1 MSIPPRADLTAAPV
15 AGTDATGAVP
25 AAPRSVGAGDPAT
38 PLVRLRRLGIRVCVL
53 YTAVT
58 VTSSVLALTQGQ
70 ETDTHLH
77 LLARLVFVLI
87 GLGAFE
93 LVDALRRRYA
103 GAPVWLVA
111 VAGYLVAIV
120 AILSGLWVFA
130 ATGGELHPDA
140 YRDAFWNFTAVGLV
154 VIVVF
159 AVRDAVRSRRRR

>member
-1 MSIPPRADLTAAPV
+1 M
-15 AGTDATGAVP
+15 
-25 AAPRSVGAGDPAT
+25 
-38 PLVRLRRLGIRVCVL
+38 L
-53 YTAVT
+53 YTVLT

-103 GAPVWLVA
+103 GAPAWLVA

-120 AILSGLWVFA
+120 AILAGLWVFA
-130 ATGGELHPDA
+130 ATGGELHPNA
-140 YRDAFWNFTAVGLV
+140 YRDAFWNFTAVGLG
-154 VIVVF
+154 VILVF
-159 AVRDAVRSRRRR
+159 AVRDRVRSRRRR